1 MLSIGILG
9 AYIVNIFDEIKNRP
23 EYVVDE
29 II

>member
-1 MLSIGILG
+1 MLSMGVLG
-9 AYIVNIFDEIKNRP
+9 AYIGNIFDEIKNRP